1 MESYRTSNL
10 PGRPRVTAWN
20 EVYSSR
26 LAHVEFNPVDSR
38 RFNAALELGVL
49 GPIRI
54 ARMQVDRCSID
65 RTQLHIGRAPGRFYA
80 FVLQVKGHGLFR
92 QYGREAALGAG
103 DFTLCDSITPH
114 SLRVDDASE
123 FVMLRI
129 AAEVLR
135 GHLPSPEQF
144 CGSRLGATQGLT
156 HTAASL
162 TLNVFNQLEI
172 GLAEDHHSR
181 VARHMLDLIATSYAI
196 AFDAL
201 AAPSSVISSRQA
213 NVRRYIEDHLNDPTL
228 SPASIA
234 AGLKLSPRYLRMI
247 FANDGGET
255 VSAYILRRRLEECA
269 RQIADPHWRGHT
281 ITEIAFHWG
290 FNSAPHF
297 ARSFRD
303 RYDCT
308 PREYRRRHQEPDRL
322 ALTDRQ
328 PRPLLA

>member
-1 MESYRTSNL
+1 MESYCTSNL

-54 ARMQVDRCSID
+54 ARMRVDRCSID
-65 RTQLHIGRAPGRFYA
+65 RTPLHIGPAPGRFYA

-92 QYGREAALGAG
+92 QYGREAMLSAG

-114 SLRVDDASE
+114 SMRVDDASE

-129 AAEVLR
+129 PADVLR

-144 CGSRLGATQGLT
+144 CGSRLGATEGFT
-156 HTAASL
+156 HSAASL
-162 TLNVFNQLEI
+162 TLSAFNQLEI
-172 GLAEDHHSR
+172 GLAEDYHAR
-181 VARHMLDLIATSYAI
+181 VARHVLDLIATSYAI
-196 AFDAL
+196 VFDSPGT
-201 AAPSSVISSRQA
+201 PSSIMSGRQA
-213 NVRRYIEDHLNDPTL
+213 NVRRYIEDHLSDPTL
-228 SPASIA
+228 SPAAIA
-234 AGLKLSPRYLRMI
+234 EGLKLSPRYLRMI
-247 FANDGGET
+247 FANDSDET
-255 VSAYILRRRLEECA
+255 VSAYILRRRLEESA

-281 ITEIAFHWG
+281 ITEIAFRWG

-303 RYDCT
+303 RYDCS
-308 PREYRRRHQEPDRL
+308 PREYRRRHQAIDLVAGPERPAR
-322 ALTDRQ
+322 AL
-328 PRPLLA
+328 LV